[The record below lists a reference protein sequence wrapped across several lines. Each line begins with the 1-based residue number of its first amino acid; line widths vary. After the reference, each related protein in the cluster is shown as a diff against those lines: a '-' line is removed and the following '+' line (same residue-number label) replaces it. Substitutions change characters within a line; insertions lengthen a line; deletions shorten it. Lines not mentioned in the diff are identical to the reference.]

1 MRELRDS
8 HDRHFTYLR
17 LSLTEKCNFKCT
29 YCLPNGYKSNS
40 CSPDLNISEIKN
52 LLVAFSALGFTKLR
66 LTGGEPTLR
75 RDIVEIVA
83 LAKGLGFETVALT
96 TNAYRLLNLLEPLK
110 AAGLDQINISLDS
123 LNSQKF
129 NEISG
134 RDCGDDVLLAAQK
147 AAAMNFR
154 RVKINTVLMKDLND
168 QEFSAFLDWVRVT
181 KISLR
186 FIELMPTSENK
197 DFFKKHYI
205 SSQLWIDDLKKSGWM
220 ELKRTKDA
228 GPAIEFAHPNS
239 KGQIGFITPF
249 QSTFCE
255 TCNRLRISSKGA
267 LKLCLFGTGDVSLR
281 PYLQNAD
288 QQEVLLQQIEKLILV
303 KRPSH
308 YLNQG
313 DSGETRSFSNIGG

>member
-1 MRELRDS
+1 MRELKDS

-40 CSPDLNISEIKN
+40 CVPDLTIGEIKN
-52 LLVAFSALGFTKLR
+52 LLVAFRELGFTKLR

-83 LAKGLGFETVALT
+83 LAKEIGFTTVALT

-110 AAGLDQINISLDS
+110 SAGLDQINISLDS
-123 LNSQKF
+123 LDPKKF

-134 RDCGDDVLLAAQK
+134 RDCGDNVILAIHK
-147 AAAMNFR
+147 AIAMKFR
-154 RVKINTVLMKDLND
+154 KVKINTVLIKGFND
-168 QEFSAFLDWVRVT
+168 MEFPAFLALVQKT

-197 DFFKKHYI
+197 HFFDKHYL
-205 SSQLWIDDLKKSGWM
+205 SSQVWMKNLKEMDWTQVKK
-220 ELKRTKDA
+220 ERDV
-228 GPAIEFAHPNS
+228 GPAIEFAHPESN
-239 KGQIGFITPF
+239 GQIGFITPF
-249 QSTFCE
+249 QNTFCE

-267 LKLCLFGTGDVSLR
+267 LRLCLFGTGEVSLR
-281 PYLQNAD
+281 HFLQED
-288 QQEVLLQQIEKLILV
+288 FQKDLLLQEIEKLIFF

-308 YLNQG
+308 FLNQG